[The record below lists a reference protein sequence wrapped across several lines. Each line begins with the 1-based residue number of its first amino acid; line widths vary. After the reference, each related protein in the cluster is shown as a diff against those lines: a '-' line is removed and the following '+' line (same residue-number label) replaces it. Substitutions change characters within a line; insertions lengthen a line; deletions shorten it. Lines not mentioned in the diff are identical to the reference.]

1 MDKIS
6 LSSLIKKLPQFKE
19 SRMVAAG
26 FAVWA
31 SWSTDLNPAV
41 GKTLADYG
49 GLLIA
54 NERRQAL
61 WFFFTKDV
69 FLALAKLE
77 VWSRLNPLK
86 AYVQVVPAKLLV
98 DMKLQL
104 SMSLESSLANQDAP
118 TPEEFQAWMH
128 PKLVETLKGTPGIE
142 LRDAPKK
149 TGLARLEW
157 KTLHADPRLPYQSSM
172 GWYLVLKPVGNPL
185 DKSFQQGWREFF
197 SEIEQIL
204 KRLKTKYLIK
214 DNFLMLPLD
223 TLRELRMWC
232 QEYLSLVSRLRETSP
247 ETYWPCVQAIVNK
260 KGFNLN
266 PEMYKKIP
274 LDWDQL
280 SPDFPHMSY
289 RTAFLMGEGFRIKDV
304 RFSVDQSSMD
314 DWCNVSLKDELAV
327 VEDMLQ
333 VELPKRLVAGQHPSC
348 FYCGQ
353 RTHPVTECPS
363 RPMEE
368 LEQDIWE
375 RVAAVDIDEM
385 KRALESI
392 DGQLKKGDITEGIT
406 DLLSG
411 HGSTESL
418 LMRAIYEI
426 NAPSQL
432 RMLQTVWRSTGREYP
447 KGLTQL
453 VDAGDEP
460 IWEAL
465 AQLRE
470 GELTTVERIL
480 SKEIFKA
487 PRNYQP
493 IALRGFSMLEKGDE
507 PRALSL
513 WAEAERNTATPLQQ
527 SYLIFLQARAQEM
540 MGKLE
545 TAMELYKNA
554 LKISPSWLDAAY
566 RQGVCQVKM
575 GFAEQ
580 AMGFFEDLFAKD
592 PHMFNRA
599 LFDPEMERG
608 HVQLLSSLHRLWND
622 AKQRAEEE
630 LKSFDELKKEVGRWF
645 PEDHPFYTEL
655 NQRIASVQRMSE
667 VKNYVAFVRLAQER
681 LAVARDLQRKV
692 DDEGRKLKKKYMSYM
707 ERLKV
712 IRRES
717 SWFPFPR
724 ILVDFNRDFNYVA
737 KHLNWAISQHL
748 QVADN
753 FRKASDMEEKVQAKL
768 EKLESRLRTL
778 KIVRDSTL
786 FVMIMGKTFMWLEL
800 VCLVLSF
807 AFLPLASYWGPE
819 LGLGWADDMSLRKKF
834 EVQTSIIVL
843 FSFLALGISA
853 LRTALIFESRKDK
866 LFRKVQQQ

>member
-1 MDKIS
+1 MDKIT
-6 LSSLIKKLPQFKE
+6 LSSLVKKLPQFKE
-19 SRMVAAG
+19 SRMVATG
-26 FAVWA
+26 FAAWV
-31 SWSTDLNPAV
+31 SWSADLNPAV
-41 GKTLADYG
+41 AKTLADYG
-49 GLLIA
+49 GMQMA
-54 NERRQAL
+54 SERRQAL

-69 FLALAKLE
+69 FMALAKLE

-86 AYVQVVPAKLLV
+86 AFVQAAPAKLLV

-104 SMSLESSLANQDAP
+104 SMSLDRDLASQEAP
-118 TPEEFQAWMH
+118 IPEDFQAWVH
-128 PKLVETLKGTPGIE
+128 PKLADTLKGSPGIE
-142 LRDAPKK
+142 LKPAPRK
-149 TGLARLEW
+149 TGMAKVEW

-185 DKSFQQGWREFF
+185 DKSFQHGWREFF

-204 KRLKTKYLIK
+204 KRLKTKYILSN
-214 DNFLMLPLD
+214 NFLMLPLD
-223 TLRELRMWC
+223 TLRELRTWC
-232 QEYLSLVSRLRETSP
+232 QEYLGMVSRLRESAP
-247 ETYWPCVQAIVNK
+247 EKYWPCVQAIVDR
-260 KGFNLN
+260 KGLNLN
-266 PEMYKKIP
+266 PEMYKKIA

-289 RTAFLMGEGFRIKDV
+289 RTAFLMGDGFKIKDV

-327 VEDMLQ
+327 MEDMLQ
-333 VELPKRLVAGQHPSC
+333 VELPKRLVAGQNPSC

-353 RTHPVTECPS
+353 RTHKVTECPS
-363 RPMEE
+363 RHMEE

-385 KRALESI
+385 RRALEGI
-392 DGQLKKGDITEGIT
+392 DSTLKGEVTEAIG
-406 DLLSG
+406 DLL
-411 HGSTESL
+411 HGQGTTESL

-432 RMLQTVWRSTGREYP
+432 RMLRTVWRSQGREYP
-447 KGLTQL
+447 KALTQL
-453 VDAGDEP
+453 AEPSGDP
-460 IWEAL
+460 VWEAL
-465 AQLRE
+465 ALLLE
-470 GELTTVERIL
+470 GESVSVERIV

-493 IALRGFSMLEKGDE
+493 LALRGFSMLERGEE

-513 WAEAERNTATPLQQ
+513 WAEAERHASTPLQQ
-527 SYLIFLQARAQEM
+527 AYLLFLQGRAQEM
-540 MGKLE
+540 MGKHE
-545 TAMELYKNA
+545 TAMELYKSV
-554 LKISPSWLDAAY
+554 LKISPTWLDAAY

-580 AMGFFEDLFAKD
+580 AMGFFEELFAKD

-608 HVQLLSSLHRLWND
+608 HVQLLSSLHRLWSD
-622 AKQRAEEE
+622 AKSRAEDE
-630 LKSFDELKKEVGRWF
+630 LKSFEELKKEVGRWF
-645 PEDHPFYTEL
+645 PTDHPFYEEME
-655 NQRIASVQRMSE
+655 NRIAMVQRMSE
-667 VKNYVAFVRLAQER
+667 IKNYVAFIKLAQER
-681 LAVARDLQRKV
+681 LALARDLQKRV
-692 DDEGRKLKKKYMSYM
+692 EEEGRKLKKKYANYM

-712 IRRES
+712 IRQES

-724 ILVDFNRDFNYVA
+724 ILVDFNKDFNYVA
-737 KHLNWAISQHL
+737 KHLNWVMSQHL

-800 VCLVLSF
+800 ACLVLSF
-807 AFLPLASYWGPE
+807 AFLPLASYWGPA
-819 LGLGWADDMSLRKKF
+819 LGIDFTGEMPLREKF
-834 EVQTSIIVL
+834 AIQTNIIVL
-843 FSFLALGISA
+843 FSLLALGISA

-866 LFRKVQQQ
+866 LFRKIQQS